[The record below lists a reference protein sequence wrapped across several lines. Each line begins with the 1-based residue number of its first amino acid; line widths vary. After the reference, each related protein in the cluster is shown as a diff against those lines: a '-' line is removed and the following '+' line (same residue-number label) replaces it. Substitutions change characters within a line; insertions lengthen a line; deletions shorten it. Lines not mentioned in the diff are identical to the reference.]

1 MRDRVYP
8 AAGELVRIPDGQ
20 APGRKSAEHLGQ
32 SAFRAKGVLM
42 DSQGSPVSR
51 RVVGPNSCPGSF
63 VGKLASEY
71 LGGTRED
78 VEPVTETGQSCIK
91 GRGLGGCLATARL
104 RRTTGLELHSS
115 GSVDVDG
122 RSQTEKRAS
131 HVAVQVA
138 VCIGVSPE
146 GRSIFCNSRL
156 FWVHQHQRPPRKSGI
171 PAEGAERQGSK
182 APLSIAAE
190 CGTPSASASGV
201 GHAKGPLLPA
211 SNVLALDTFLGCSWN
226 LLRSF

>member
-1 MRDRVYP
+1 
-8 AAGELVRIPDGQ
+8 
-20 APGRKSAEHLGQ
+20 
-32 SAFRAKGVLM
+32 M

-115 GSVDVDG
+115 GSVDVNG
-122 RSQTEKRAS
+122 RSQTEKQAS

-190 CGTPSASASGV
+190 CGTPSGSASGV

-211 SNVLALDTFLGCSWN
+211 SQCLGPRHLSWVFLESPEVFLKLPNQENIFESGIVRLDPSVTKKGLVQSCHNGLFARAL
-226 LLRSF
+226 

>member
-1 MRDRVYP
+1 
-8 AAGELVRIPDGQ
+8 
-20 APGRKSAEHLGQ
+20 
-32 SAFRAKGVLM
+32 M

-138 VCIGVSPE
+138 VCIGVPQRGAASFAIPACS
-146 GRSIFCNSRL
+146 GCTSTN
-156 FWVHQHQRPPRKSGI
+156 VHQERAGFQQKGRRDRGPRPPCPSLQNAARPV
-171 PAEGAERQGSK
+171 PAPAGW
-182 APLSIAAE
+182 
-190 CGTPSASASGV
+190 GTPRARCF
-201 GHAKGPLLPA
+201 PRP
-211 SNVLALDTFLGCSWN
+211 NVLALDTFLGCSWN